1 MSFPEELMAD
11 NPDNIQG
18 TMKEAGPDWEAVTPR
33 RWKGDPAVK
42 VAVSGQDE
50 DRPTLVRRALPFL
63 SDTELREVI
72 REAAITLCDRLTAER
87 AR

>member
-1 MSFPEELMAD
+1 MSS
-11 NPDNIQG
+11 
-18 TMKEAGPDWEAVTPR
+18 PDWPA
-33 RWKGDPAVK
+33 WKNDPALA